1 MRGKLKNEKKVRII
15 LSVSSFFERRERG
28 GRGGGCVD
36 VRVEHCASD

>member
-28 GRGGGCVD
+28 EGGGCVD

>member
-15 LSVSSFFERRERG
+15 LSVSSFFERREG
-28 GRGGGCVD
+28 EGGCVD